1 MCFQLPP
8 ELLSELA
15 NAFFFSIFVAKRQQ
29 KILKIVYLKVHQ
41 SHEQRK
47 EPKNIR
53 LANFRNEI
61 SLTMSNVP
69 IHEAVVAAHA
79 LISVHT
85 SNFNELY
92 VFLESHKFARQIHPK
107 LQKICHLSYLEEYK
121 VREKHP
127 LPPTIWEKNSVFKE
141 NEMILITEY
150 FAISQY
156 LALPEKWELA
166 AATGLP
172 PTLIASWFKNLR
184 SRHKK
189 AERVKKMLSHAKK
202 PPAKLEEK
210 DEDDLFDEM
219 SPFTNLFLLN

>member
-1 MCFQLPP
+1 MTSF
-8 ELLSELA
+8 
-15 NAFFFSIFVAKRQQ
+15 K
-29 KILKIVYLKVHQ
+29 
-41 SHEQRK
+41 
-47 EPKNIR
+47 
-53 LANFRNEI
+53 
-61 SLTMSNVP
+61 
-69 IHEAVVAAHA
+69 
-79 LISVHT
+79 

-107 LQKICHLSYLEEYK
+107 LQKIWWDVHFLEAKQTLGYLEEYK